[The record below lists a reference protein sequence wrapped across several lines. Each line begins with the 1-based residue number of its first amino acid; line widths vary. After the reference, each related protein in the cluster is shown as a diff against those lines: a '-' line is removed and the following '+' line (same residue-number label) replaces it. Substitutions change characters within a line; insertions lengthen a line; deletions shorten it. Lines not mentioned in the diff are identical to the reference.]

1 MDESTSIGINCVR
14 LFSKRSVCEFF
25 NLCCIDVGHLFLT
38 CASLFFQNNVPW
50 YVGIMVDKYLFV
62 QNVHHVGIIANIR
75 IESSYAN
82 HQLLVYNVGSCIKIL
97 EQS

>member
-1 MDESTSIGINCVR
+1 MDKSTSIGINCVR
-14 LFSKRSVCEFF
+14 LFSKSCVCVCAFF
-25 NLCCIDVGHLFLT
+25 NLYCIDVGHLFLT

-75 IESSYAN
+75 IESSNAS
-82 HQLLVYNVGSCIKIL
+82 H
-97 EQS
+97 

>member
-1 MDESTSIGINCVR
+1 MCEAFFKKECVC
-14 LFSKRSVCEFF
+14 VCEFF
-25 NLCCIDVGHLFLT
+25 NLSSIDVRHLFLT

-82 HQLLVYNVGSCIKIL
+82 LQLLVYNVGSCIKIL